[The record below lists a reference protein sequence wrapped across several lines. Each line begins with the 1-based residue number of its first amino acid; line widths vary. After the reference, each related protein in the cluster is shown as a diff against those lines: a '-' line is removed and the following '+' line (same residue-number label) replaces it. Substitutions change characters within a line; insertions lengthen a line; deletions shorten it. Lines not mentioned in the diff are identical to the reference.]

1 MFFNDI
7 IIDSQLC
14 SIVICGNVLNKMS
27 KYIQWKGQDPESG
40 GILTGEVHEKK
51 IVIIDCSE
59 PNGDDKQSRYNFLRS
74 KKGAQ
79 FFLNDKFSKSK
90 GREVYLGEWHTH
102 PENLPTPSNID
113 IVNFQE
119 SVKVSFINSENL
131 LMIIVGLKGVYL
143 RVYRKGQFK
152 NKYLFHY
159 DSLSKNNFISNK
171 K

>member
-1 MFFNDI
+1 MVFNDI
-7 IIDSQLC
+7 IIDNRLY
-14 SIVICGNVLNKMS
+14 SIVISGNVLNKMS
-27 KYIQWKGQDPESG
+27 NYIQWRRNDPESG

-51 IVIIDCSE
+51 IVIFDCSE
-59 PNGDDKQSRYNFLRS
+59 PNNYDAQSRYNFLRS

-79 FFLNDKFSKSK
+79 LFLNDKFLKSG

-119 SVKVSFINSENL
+119 SIKVSFINSKNL
-131 LMIIVGLKGVYL
+131 LMIIMGLKGVYL
-143 RVYRKGQFK
+143 RVYKKGQFK

-159 DSLSKNNFISNK
+159 DSLLKNNLISNK